1 MSDDVPTESDLRQAY
16 VEAAGATMPQES
28 YYAEQV
34 AEFECGI
41 ARIKAEAWD
50 EGYAAGQAD
59 DEFEAT
65 NPYRE
70 GGGTVNWDAQSDR
83 AAIRYYSDW
92 CPDGIQ
98 EAHRRG
104 ARWQREALLADDVI
118 ERAAE
123 TMFAY
128 SFSLPGEGMKRWGS
142 AASEVKQM
150 HRIKARAALMAA
162 IEGDEW

>member
-1 MSDDVPTESDLRQAY
+1 MSEYVPTVGELLQAY
-16 VEAAGATMPQES
+16 VEASGASMAQES

-34 AEFECGI
+34 AEFERGI

-50 EGYAAGQAD
+50 EGYAVGQAD
-59 DEFEAT
+59 HDCDAT

-104 ARWQREALLADDVI
+104 ARWQREALLSDETILRALNAEEPGVERDSLADWSEQSI
-118 ERAAE
+118 ARMRRAL
-123 TMFAY
+123 T
-128 SFSLPGEGMKRWGS
+128 
-142 AASEVKQM
+142 AAT
-150 HRIKARAALMAA
+150 
-162 IEGDEW
+162 GDT